1 MNDLDRIK
9 VVTEARAQ
17 MVPILSSY
25 DMDIGMEAMIQLL
38 AGACTAVDGPRQL
51 PLLQLVT
58 KGIRAHYKDLRN
70 VQLEKTGEA
79 RRSRELSEQHDRGD
93 AEGDLRPPETDGQA
107 DGSDQGVQPNPPG
120 DV

>member
-70 VQLEKTGEA
+70 VQLEKATAGRRQAALDEEGQRQSALQDEQPGGGTGEA
-79 RRSRELSEQHDRGD
+79 PR
-93 AEGDLRPPETDGQA
+93 A
-107 DGSDQGVQPNPPG
+107 DEGVQPNPPG
-120 DV
+120 ND